1 MRSRRIATVLGAITL
16 LGSLIVTVPG
26 TVFAGSGFTRQI
38 SAAGT
43 ANLRSSASP
52 DVGFEQPEIRTE
64 PDGDASAEE
73 VDRSETEG
81 AGAPVTAASG
91 KRAKSNPELGVSF
104 QGLNHRSQRLANGGN
119 QFSLEPPDQGLCAG
133 NGYVMETVN
142 DVLRVYNTAGDPL
155 IGVVDLNTFYGYA
168 PAINRTTGVQGPFI
182 TDPSCYFDQATGRW
196 FHVVLTLEVT
206 PRGTFTGKNH
216 LDLAVSQG
224 SNPTGTWNIYRLPVQ
239 DDGTDG
245 TPDHHCFTQPT
256 PPAGRTNPSAC
267 LGDYPHIGADANG
280 FYVTTNEYSFFG
292 VNFIG
297 AQIYAFSKG
306 ALASGASV
314 VQVVQLNT
322 NGAVDS
328 SEGTQPGFTVWPA
341 ISPGTGQF
349 ATGAGGT
356 EYFLSSNAADEATEP
371 AGTTPG
377 PRESDELIVW
387 ALTNTSSLASAT
399 PNINLTNKVLGVGD
413 YSAPPKA
420 NQKAGDFPLG
430 QCINDTTMSTP
441 FGRGCWQFLFVAEPA
456 HNEVES
462 VLDSN
467 DSRMQQVTY
476 ANGKLWGALD
486 TAVSV
491 GGATKAGV
499 AWYIVKPDTSSGS
512 LVAKVAREGILGLA
526 GNNLTYPA
534 IGVTPSGRGVMAFT
548 VVGNDYYASAGY
560 AAIDAVVGV
569 GDIHIAASGLG
580 PADGFTSYKAF
591 VGNPPRT
598 RWGDY
603 GAAVSVG
610 NSVWIASEYIAQTC
624 TFAQYTSAP
633 FGSCGAT
640 RTSLGNWSTRI
651 SRVTP

>member
-1 MRSRRIATVLGAITL
+1 MRSRRIAAVLGAITL
-16 LGSLIVTVPG
+16 LGSLIVIVPG

-142 DVLRVYNTAGDPL
+142 DVLRVYNTAGDPV

-349 ATGAGGT
+349 ATSAGGT

-420 NQKAGDFPLG
+420 NQKA
-430 QCINDTTMSTP
+430 
-441 FGRGCWQFLFVAEPA
+441 
-456 HNEVES
+456 
-462 VLDSN
+462 
-467 DSRMQQVTY
+467 
-476 ANGKLWGALD
+476 ALPQP
-486 TAVSV
+486 SCRR
-491 GGATKAGV
+491 
-499 AWYIVKPDTSSGS
+499 KP
-512 LVAKVAREGILGLA
+512 
-526 GNNLTYPA
+526 
-534 IGVTPSGRGVMAFT
+534 
-548 VVGNDYYASAGY
+548 
-560 AAIDAVVGV
+560 
-569 GDIHIAASGLG
+569 
-580 PADGFTSYKAF
+580 KAF
-591 VGNPPRT
+591 GN
-598 RWGDY
+598 
-603 GAAVSVG
+603 
-610 NSVWIASEYIAQTC
+610 Q
-624 TFAQYTSAP
+624 
-633 FGSCGAT
+633 
-640 RTSLGNWSTRI
+640 
-651 SRVTP
+651 